1 MKLCRYGEP
10 GEERPALID
19 ESGVLRSLAGV
30 IGDLSPKVL
39 APARLASLAAIDP
52 QSLPRVD
59 HGQRLGVPVA
69 GIGKY
74 ICIGL
79 NYRDHAEEA
88 GLSVPDE
95 PIVFLKA
102 ITALSGPNDPIL
114 PPAGASRLDWEAE
127 LAVIIGT
134 RAKTIEL
141 SAALDH
147 VAGYCVANDVS
158 ERAFQMQSSQ
168 WDKGKGC
175 DTFGPLG
182 PWLVTKDDVPDPQN
196 LEIWLDVNGRRMQR
210 GNTRTMIFSV
220 AEIVAYVSRYM
231 TLMPGD
237 VIATGTPPGVGMG
250 MRPEPVYL
258 RSGDL
263 VELGIEG
270 LGRQRQ
276 YVA

>member
-10 GEERPALID
+10 GQERPALID
-19 ESGVLRSLAGV
+19 RMGGLRNLAGV
-30 IGDLSPKVL
+30 IGDLSPEVL
-39 APARLASLAAIDP
+39 APARLAALAAIDP
-52 QSLPRVD
+52 LTLPPVD
-59 HGQRLGVPVA
+59 AGARLGVPIA

-74 ICIGL
+74 VCIGL

-88 GLSVPDE
+88 GLPVPKE

-102 ITALSGPNDPIL
+102 TTALSGPDDPIVA
-114 PPAGASRLDWEAE
+114 PVGATCLDWEAE
-127 LAVIIGT
+127 LAVIIGM
-134 RAKTIEL
+134 RAKNIAVGE
-141 SAALDH
+141 ALDH
-147 VAGYCVANDVS
+147 AAGYCVANDVS

-182 PWLVTKDDVPDPQN
+182 PWLVTRDEVPDPQD
-196 LEIWLDVNGRRMQR
+196 LDIWLEVNGRRMQA

-220 AEIVAYVSRYM
+220 AEVIAYVSRYM

-258 RSGDL
+258 RSGDV
-263 VELGIEG
+263 VELGIDG

-276 YVA
+276 CVA

>member
-1 MKLCRYGEP
+1 MKLCRYGAP
-10 GEERPALID
+10 GQERPGLVD
-19 ESGVLRSLAGV
+19 ETGAVRSLAGV
-30 IGDLSPKVL
+30 IGDVTPDSL
-39 APARLASLAAIDP
+39 APARLAALADLDP
-52 QSLPRVD
+52 RTLPRVEA
-59 HGQRLGVPVA
+59 GARLGVPVA

-74 ICIGL
+74 VCIGL

-88 GLSVPDE
+88 GLPVPDE

-102 ITALSGPNDPIL
+102 ITALSGPDDPIV
-114 PPAGASRLDWEAE
+114 PPLGATRLDWEAE
-127 LAVIIGT
+127 LAVVIGT
-134 RAKTIEL
+134 HAKDV
-141 SAALDH
+141 SSRDALDH

-182 PWLVTKDDVPDPQN
+182 PWLVTKDEVPDPQD
-196 LEIWLDVNGRRMQR
+196 LAIWLDVNGRRMQA

-250 MRPEPVYL
+250 MRPEPLYL
-258 RSGDL
+258 RSGDV
-263 VELGIEG
+263 VELGIER

-276 YVA
+276 RVA

>member
-10 GEERPALID
+10 GRERPALID
-19 ESGVLRSLAGV
+19 QTGGLRSLAGV
-30 IGDLSPKVL
+30 IADVSPEVL
-39 APARLASLAAIDP
+39 APARLAALAAIDP
-52 QSLPRVD
+52 LSLPRVD
-59 HGQRLGVPVA
+59 PGQRLGAPVA

-88 GLSVPDE
+88 GLPVPDE

-102 ITALSGPNDPIL
+102 ITALSGPNDPIM
-114 PPAGASRLDWEAE
+114 PPAGATQLDWEAE

-134 RAKTIEL
+134 RAKNIAVGE
-141 SAALDH
+141 ALEH

-182 PWLVTKDDVPDPQN
+182 PWLVSRDEVPDPQC
-196 LEIWLDVNGRRMQR
+196 LGIWLDVNGRRMQS
-210 GNTRTMIFSV
+210 GNTRTMVFSV

-258 RSGDL
+258 RSGDV
-263 VELGIEG
+263 VELGIDG

-276 YVA
+276 YVV

>member
-10 GEERPALID
+10 GQETPALID
-19 ESGVLRSLAGV
+19 QMGSLRSLAGV
-30 IGDLSPKVL
+30 IGDLSPEVL
-39 APARLASLAAIDP
+39 EPARLAALAAIDP
-52 QSLPRVD
+52 LTLPPVEA
-59 HGQRLGVPVA
+59 GVRLGVPIA

-74 ICIGL
+74 VCIGL

-88 GLSVPDE
+88 GLPVPGE

-102 ITALSGPNDPIL
+102 ITALSGPDDPIV
-114 PPAGASRLDWEAE
+114 PPIGATCLDWEAE

-134 RAKTIEL
+134 RAKNVTVGE
-141 SAALDH
+141 ALDH

-182 PWLVTKDDVPDPQN
+182 PWLATKDEVPDPQE
-196 LEIWLDVNGRRMQR
+196 LDIWLDVNGRRMQA

-258 RSGDL
+258 QSGDV
-263 VELGIEG
+263 VELGIDG

-276 YVA
+276 RVA

>member
-10 GEERPALID
+10 GQERPALID
-19 ESGVLRSLAGV
+19 QTGSLRCLSGVV
-30 IGDLSPKVL
+30 GDVSPEVL
-39 APARLASLAAIDP
+39 APARLAALAAIDP
-52 QSLPRVD
+52 LTLRPVET
-59 HGQRLGVPVA
+59 GVRLGVPVH

-74 ICIGL
+74 VCIGL

-88 GLSVPDE
+88 GLPVPEE

-102 ITALSGPNDPIL
+102 ITALSGPNDPIV
-114 PPAGASRLDWEAE
+114 PPMGATQLDWEAE

-134 RAKTIEL
+134 RAKNVTVGE
-141 SAALDH
+141 ALDH

-182 PWLVTKDDVPDPQN
+182 PWVVTRDEVPDPQN
-196 LEIWLDVNGRRMQR
+196 LAIWLDVNGRRMQS
-210 GNTRTMIFSV
+210 GNTRMMIFSV

-231 TLMPGD
+231 TLTPGD

-250 MRPEPVYL
+250 MRPKPVYL
-258 RSGDL
+258 RPGDV

-276 YVA
+276 CVA

>member
-1 MKLCRYGEP
+1 MRLCRYGAP
-10 GEERPALID
+10 GEERAGLVD
-19 ESGVLRSLAGV
+19 AAGGLRSLAGV
-30 IGDLSPKVL
+30 IGDVSPEVL
-39 APARLASLAAIDP
+39 APARLAALADIDLRT
-52 QSLPRVD
+52 LPPVEA
-59 HGQRLGVPVA
+59 GVRLGVPVA

-74 ICIGL
+74 VCIGL
-79 NYRDHAEEA
+79 NYRDHADEA
-88 GLSVPDE
+88 GLPVPEE

-102 ITALSGPNDPIL
+102 ITALSGPDDPII
-114 PPAGASRLDWEAE
+114 PPIGATQLDWEAE

-134 RAKTIEL
+134 CAKNVTVGE
-141 SAALDH
+141 ALDH
-147 VAGYCVANDVS
+147 VAGYCIANDVS

-182 PWLVTKDDVPDPQN
+182 PWLVTRDEVPDPQD
-196 LEIWLDVNGRRMQR
+196 LAIWLEVNGRRMQS

-220 AEIVAYVSRYM
+220 AEIVAYVSHYM

-258 RSGDL
+258 QSGDV
-263 VELGIEG
+263 VELGIDG

-276 YVA
+276 CVA

>member
-1 MKLCRYGEP
+1 MRLCRYGAP
-10 GEERPALID
+10 GEERAGLVD
-19 ESGVLRSLAGV
+19 AAGGLRSLAGV
-30 IGDLSPKVL
+30 IGDVSPEVL
-39 APARLASLAAIDP
+39 APARLAALADIDLRT
-52 QSLPRVD
+52 LPLVEA
-59 HGQRLGVPVA
+59 GVRLGVPVA

-74 ICIGL
+74 VCIGL
-79 NYRDHAEEA
+79 NYRDHADEA
-88 GLSVPDE
+88 GLPVPEE

-102 ITALSGPNDPIL
+102 ITALSGPDDPII
-114 PPAGASRLDWEAE
+114 PPIGATQLDWEAE

-134 RAKTIEL
+134 CAKNVTVGE
-141 SAALDH
+141 ALDH
-147 VAGYCVANDVS
+147 VAGYCIANDVS

-182 PWLVTKDDVPDPQN
+182 PWLVTRDEVPDPQD
-196 LEIWLDVNGRRMQR
+196 LAIWLEVNGRRMQS

-220 AEIVAYVSRYM
+220 AEIVAYVSHYM

-258 RSGDL
+258 QSGDV
-263 VELGIEG
+263 VELGIDG

-276 YVA
+276 CVA

>member
-19 ESGVLRSLAGV
+19 QTGGLRSLAGV
-30 IGDLSPKVL
+30 VGDVSPEVL
-39 APARLASLAAIDP
+39 APARLAALAAIDP
-52 QSLPRVD
+52 SSLPQVD
-59 HGQRLGVPVA
+59 PGQRLGVPVA

-88 GLSVPDE
+88 GLPVPDE
-95 PIVFLKA
+95 PIIFLKA
-102 ITALSGPNDPIL
+102 ITALSGPDDPII
-114 PPAGASRLDWEAE
+114 PPIGATQLDWEAE

-134 RAKTIEL
+134 RAKNIAVSE
-141 SAALDH
+141 ALDH

-182 PWLVTKDDVPDPQN
+182 PWLVSRDEVPDPQN
-196 LEIWLDVNGRRMQR
+196 LAIWLDVNGRRMQC
-210 GNTRTMIFSV
+210 GTTRTMVFSV

-258 RSGDL
+258 RSGDV

-276 YVA
+276 CVA

>member
-10 GEERPALID
+10 GQERPALID
-19 ESGVLRSLAGV
+19 QTGGLRSLAGV
-30 IGDLSPKVL
+30 VGDVSPEVL
-39 APARLASLAAIDP
+39 APARMAALAAIDP
-52 QSLPRVD
+52 SSLPQVD
-59 HGQRLGVPVA
+59 PGQRLGVPVA

-88 GLSVPDE
+88 GLPVPDE
-95 PIVFLKA
+95 PIIFLKA
-102 ITALSGPNDPIL
+102 ITALSGPDDPII
-114 PPAGASRLDWEAE
+114 PPIGATQLDWEAE

-134 RAKTIEL
+134 RAKNIAVSE
-141 SAALDH
+141 ALDH
-147 VAGYCVANDVS
+147 VAGYCIANDVS

-182 PWLVTKDDVPDPQN
+182 PWLVSRDEVPNPQN
-196 LEIWLDVNGRRMQR
+196 LAICLDVNGRRMQS
-210 GNTRTMIFSV
+210 GNTRMMIFPV

-231 TLMPGD
+231 TLTPGD

-250 MRPEPVYL
+250 MCPEPVYL
-258 RSGDL
+258 RPGDV

-276 YVA
+276 CVA